1 MDSRWPQAIRKPR
14 IRTVLL
20 VASLLI
26 LAAPL
31 AGIWLLRI
39 YESALVRQTE
49 TELIG
54 QAAVIAA
61 TYRTA
66 YAGPR
71 AAPDRD
77 WAPRPAML
85 DLARDPVLPAPP
97 AARPAPAPPDARARE
112 AGAALQPVLAEAQ
125 RTTLAAMRVLDAQ
138 GMVVA
143 SSGGDLGLSLAD
155 QQEVAAAL
163 AGRAT
168 AVLRARIVSP
178 DQPTGAGS
186 ISRGA
191 AFRVFVAQP
200 VLQDGAVIGAV
211 LLSRTPASLDQALRG
226 KRAEIALG
234 ATALLLLAGGLALFT
249 ATTVSRPIQAVTA
262 QARAVAAGGA
272 LPEGRVRGSV
282 VREADEL
289 SAAIHAMAETLK
301 RRADYIEGFA
311 TEVSH
316 EFKTPLTALR
326 GALELLRDH
335 AATMTDEERDR
346 FLSHCVDDVQRLDR
360 LVRRLLDL
368 ARAEAPAPRAP
379 AACDLEATV
388 EAAVAPYRGAGMAV
402 ASDLPAIQV
411 ALPAETLR
419 AVVANL
425 LDNVRQHAGAA
436 ATATI
441 AWEGAQDGVAR
452 ILFSDD
458 GAGISEGNAARI
470 FDRFFTTARDVGGT
484 GLGLPLVRSSLDA
497 AGGRI
502 ELARRAPGAAFRVTL
517 PLAT

>member
-1 MDSRWPQAIRKPR
+1 M
-14 IRTVLL
+14 LL

-61 TYRTA
+61 AYRTG

-71 AAPDRD
+71 ASPDGE

-85 DLARDPVLPAPP
+85 DLARDTVLPS
-97 AARPAPAPPDARARE
+97 PAPARPVETPPDPRARE

-125 RTTLAAMRVLDAQ
+125 RTTLAAMRILDAR
-138 GMVVA
+138 GIVVA
-143 SSGGDLGLSLAD
+143 SSGGDAGLSLAD
-155 QQEVAAAL
+155 QKEVSDAL
-163 AGRAT
+163 AGRAA
-168 AVLRARIVSP
+168 AVIRARVLSP
-178 DQPTGAGS
+178 DQPTGSGG
-186 ISRGA
+186 ISRA
-191 AFRVFVAQP
+191 AAIRVFVAQP
-200 VLQDGAVIGAV
+200 VTQDGRVIGAV
-211 LLSRTPASLDQALRG
+211 LLSRTPVSLDQALRG
-226 KRAEIALG
+226 KRAEIAI
-234 ATALLLLAGGLALFT
+234 AAAILLLLAGAVALFT

-289 SAAIHAMAETLK
+289 SAAIHAMAATLK

-316 EFKTPLTALR
+316 EFKTPLAALR

-335 AATMTDEERDR
+335 GPAMTEAERDR
-346 FLSHCVDDVQRLDR
+346 FLSHGVEDVQRLDR

-368 ARAEAPAPRAP
+368 ARAEAPQPRAP
-379 AACDLEATV
+379 ASCALRQTV
-388 EAAVAPYRGAGMAV
+388 EQAAAPHRAAGLAVAI
-402 ASDLPAIQV
+402 DLPAIEV

-419 AVVANL
+419 AIVANL
-425 LDNVRQHAGAA
+425 LDNVRQHAGAGA
-436 ATATI
+436 AATI
-441 AWEGAQDGVAR
+441 AFEGERDGMACV
-452 ILFSDD
+452 LVSDD
-458 GAGISEGNAARI
+458 GAGVSEGNAARI
-470 FDRFFTTARDVGGT
+470 FDRFFTTAREAGGT
-484 GLGLPLVRSSLDA
+484 GLGLPLVRSSLEA
-497 AGGRI
+497 AGGGI
-502 ELARRAPGAAFRVTL
+502 ELARRAPGAAFRL
-517 PLAT
+517 RLRLAR